1 MKGRAHCSSLFPILC
16 QLRGYEQSVPLAIH
30 EQERILSRLAN
41 GSIEVGDVRHRLV
54 IDFLD
59 HITLPQ
65 PRVSHGA

>member
-1 MKGRAHCSSLFPILC
+1 MKGRAHCSSLFPILR

-30 EQERILSRLAN
+30 EQEGILSRLAN

-65 PRVSHGA
+65 TRVRHGA